1 LDVFRNEKPLQLRVS
16 PGEWAEPAVTVSSAK
31 AKPESAK
38 SVGLGVKVQALNSEL
53 ASQFGV
59 DPEDGILVASVEKNS
74 PASRKGLRQGD
85 IITSVDHQAV
95 TSPKQFNEALK
106 HADLQKGILLNLIS
120 NGTAR
125 FEILKAN

>member
-1 LDVFRNEKPLQLRVS
+1 
-16 PGEWAEPAVTVSSAK
+16 
-31 AKPESAK
+31 
-38 SVGLGVKVQALNSEL
+38 L

-95 TSPKQFNEALK
+95 TSPKQCNEALK